1 MASFLYPSLWS
12 FFALLTWWAI
22 FRLVYF
28 TRTWL
33 ILNFVAK
40 TCLVWQD
47 PIMMKYIDISVVP
60 CVTIWNSRKW
70 IQICFVCWMSIVY
83 ACCLLYVIVKTVK
96 DLLLFL
102 QKWMYIWNKHR
113 SFPRSMKSMFTMS
126 SGLIKCGW
134 VNIVILTKTWQ
145 MANQRLAWIPDII
158 PYNYHQTIK
167 THGMICDIIIF
178 EHPFNSAKT
187 KIINKS
193 TFKDLMNPLKKVLSW
208 LTSHSRMRNL
218 VDDTYFEIS
227 LTSNTIN

>member
-1 MASFLYPSLWS
+1 MGCGLFKSIVSDNYVNKVTVNTWLHSYILPYDL

-126 SGLIKCGW
+126 SGLIKCG
-134 VNIVILTKTWQ
+134 
-145 MANQRLAWIPDII
+145 
-158 PYNYHQTIK
+158 
-167 THGMICDIIIF
+167 
-178 EHPFNSAKT
+178 
-187 KIINKS
+187 
-193 TFKDLMNPLKKVLSW
+193 
-208 LTSHSRMRNL
+208 
-218 VDDTYFEIS
+218 
-227 LTSNTIN
+227 